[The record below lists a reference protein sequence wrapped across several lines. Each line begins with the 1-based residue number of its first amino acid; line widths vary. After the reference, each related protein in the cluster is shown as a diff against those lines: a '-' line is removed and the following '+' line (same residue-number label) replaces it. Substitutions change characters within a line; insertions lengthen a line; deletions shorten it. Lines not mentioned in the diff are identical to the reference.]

1 MKRDREEAARR
12 EGMAYALKI
21 VKDAAAAG
29 GDPVKALEDECEYRN
44 THITSLAISRKQ
56 EKEYVDEVSGRA
68 VMVITSAA
76 CQTLYEVFGFGKIRI
91 ERFRDR
97 IMEIYDEIN
106 DGAYTVNDIRD
117 ALKDVC
123 DVEIEVRR

>member
-1 MKRDREEAARR
+1 MRA
-12 EGMAYALKI
+12 GMAYALKI
-21 VKDAAAAG
+21 AKDAAAAEK
-29 GDPVKALEDECEYRN
+29 DPVRALEAECEYRGA
-44 THITSLAISRKQ
+44 HITPLAISRKQ
-56 EKEYVDEVSGRA
+56 EREYVDEVSGRA

-76 CQTLYEVFGFGKIRI
+76 CQTLHEEFGFGKVRI

-106 DGAYTVNDIRD
+106 YGTYTLTDITD

-123 DVEIEVRR
+123 GVEIEVRR

>member
-1 MKRDREEAARR
+1 MKRDREESARR
-12 EGMAYALKI
+12 EGMAYMLKI

-29 GDPVKALEDECEYRN
+29 EDPVKTLEEECAYRN
-44 THITSLAISRKQ
+44 AHITPIAISRKQ
-56 EKEYVDEVSGRA
+56 EKEYVDEVSSRA
-68 VMVITSAA
+68 VMVITAAA
-76 CQTLYEVFGFGKIRI
+76 CQTLYEVYGFGKIRI

-106 DGAYTVNDIRD
+106 GGVYTLKDIRD